1 MARSL
6 RCLVAL
12 LVALAA
18 ALVVA
23 LGPRPASA
31 QVSGQVIDNATGKTL
46 SGAHVTVRATTI
58 RTKTSGTGTFLLPD
72 AKGPGLVLVAAMPG
86 YLNGSI
92 KIDAPKYKAVIEL
105 SPVPQEDDP
114 SYVFVPPTN
123 CGMCHLDHFSEW
135 AGSRMAKAG
144 LNTWVYDT
152 YDGTGTPGGMGG
164 FVYTRDSALKA
175 SNPASDCASCHQ
187 PEPWVMAPFSPLG
200 DLSKPT
206 DGMFHGISC
215 DICHK
220 IAHIDESR
228 PNFPGIYPGVVT
240 LTRPSG
246 DKPEQV
252 QYGPLDDVEFT
263 DTNRMRA
270 SYQPQIGSQICAS
283 CHQDKNDP
291 DGNGDF
297 EEPNGVISE
306 PTYLEWLVSGY
317 SDDESEEHESCVGCH
332 MKPSGKTTACNW
344 LIPPVE
350 RDPKTIRSH
359 AFPGTTPEFLEN
371 AVSMTLGAV
380 MTGDRIEAEV
390 AITNDR
396 TGHHVPTGVTVR
408 NMILLVEAYR
418 EEDGARLMQLGGG
431 VIHELGGVGD
441 PEKGYYAG
449 LPGKLYAKHT
459 IDKAGQGPVFFT
471 EAAGILWDNRIAAK
485 ETDATHYVFA
495 LPPGGGTVH
504 LRARLIYRRTFRKL
518 ADAKGWTKDGLG
530 NPLEDVLPPYFGHL
544 MEQSETVFVL
554 PGPVGPC
561 VGGACGGD
569 GGSGEGGNGGVG
581 GVGGAGGL
589 GGAGAGAVHG
599 AGSAEGIR
607 ALSGAGGLA
616 CAMARRD
623 LGVGEASIGAA
634 LVALG
639 LLRRRARARL
649 RGELVT
655 RRPS

>member
-1 MARSL
+1 MARSAL
-6 RCLVAL
+6 RLAAPL
-12 LVALAA
+12 TALAA
-18 ALVVA
+18 ALVIA
-23 LGPRPASA
+23 CCPRPARA
-31 QVSGQVIDNATGKTL
+31 QVAGQVVDELTGKTL
-46 SGAHVTVRATTI
+46 AGAHVTVRATKI
-58 RTKTSGTGTFLLPD
+58 RTTTSGTGTFLLPD
-72 AKGPGLVLVAAMPG
+72 ATGPALVIVAAMPG
-86 YLNGSI
+86 YFNGSI
-92 KIDAPKYKAVIEL
+92 KVDAPKYKVLFEL

-123 CGMCHLDHFSEW
+123 CGLCHLDHYSEW
-135 AGSRMAKAG
+135 AESRMAKGG

-152 YDGTGTPGGMGG
+152 YDGSGTPGGMGG

-175 SNPASDCASCHQ
+175 SNPSSECASCHQ
-187 PEPWVMAPFSPLG
+187 PEPWVTAPFSPLG

-206 DGMFHGISC
+206 EGMFHGISC
-215 DICHK
+215 EICHK
-220 IAHIDESR
+220 IAHIDESK

-246 DKPEQV
+246 DKPDQV
-252 QYGPLDDVEFT
+252 QYGPLDDVELV
-263 DTNRMRA
+263 DAKRMRA

-332 MKPSGKTTACNW
+332 MKPSGNTTACNW
-344 LIPPVE
+344 LVPPVE
-350 RDPKTIRSH
+350 RNPKTIRSH

-380 MTGDRIEAEV
+380 IAGDRIEAEI
-390 AITNDR
+390 AITNDK

-408 NMILLVEAYR
+408 NMILLVDAYR
-418 EEDGARLMQLGGG
+418 EEDGARLMQLGGS

-471 EAAGILWDNRIAAK
+471 EAAGILWDNRLAAK
-485 ETDATHYVFA
+485 ETDTTHYTFA
-495 LPPGGGTVH
+495 LPPGGGTLH

-530 NPLEDVLPPYFGHL
+530 NPLEDVLPPHFGHL
-544 MEQSETVFVL
+544 MEQSEQVFVL

-561 VGGACGGD
+561 VGGSCAGE
-569 GGSGEGGNGGVG
+569 GGSGAGGG
-581 GVGGAGGL
+581 GGAGGVTSAA
-589 GGAGAGAVHG
+589 GGAGGAPSQGTAGDT
-599 AGSAEGIR
+599 GIR
-607 ALSGAGGLA
+607 ALRAAGGLG
-616 CAMARRD
+616 CAVSSGGAD
-623 LGVGEASIGAA
+623 KGAWAA
-634 LVALG
+634 LTLALIG
-639 LLRRRARARL
+639 LLRRRARA
-649 RGELVT
+649 
-655 RRPS
+655 